1 MEPRRTKPRRTRPDP
16 EPIERAPPNLV
27 RTPAPTPHS
36 PEREGEVSARG
47 SRRPSLN
54 ETTLAR
60 PAAAAVSTGAAV
72 IRTVRTADLN
82 TGPEPTEPHMGR
94 PRRRPMDP
102 ARHASRP
109 ARFR

>member
-27 RTPAPTPHS
+27 RKPAPTPHS

-60 PAAAAVSTGAAV
+60 PAAAV
-72 IRTVRTADLN
+72 IGTVRTADLN
-82 TGPEPTEPHMGR
+82 TRTGAYR
-94 PRRRPMDP
+94 
-102 ARHASRP
+102 ASHGEATAKTDGSRETRQS
-109 ARFR
+109 AACFR